1 MRMAATIGAF
11 LRRFIRAERGT
22 LAVELA
28 MSVPV
33 VFALMIGGVEVTRY
47 VLLNQKVERTSAT
60 LADLVAQSEVLSE
73 AGLANLVGAAEH
85 VMTPYTI
92 DSDGRIVVSS
102 LTNPGG
108 GQPWV
113 AWQRGFGGGGG
124 ASTFGIQG
132 GPAVLPADFVVRAGE
147 NVIAVEVFYDY
158 EPMLATKVM
167 ETGPVYTFAVFRPRF
182 ASLATLMP

>member
-1 MRMAATIGAF
+1 MTLLLQLSR
-11 LRRFIRAERGT
+11 LWRRFFRAERGT

-33 VFALMIGGVEVTRY
+33 VFALMVGGVEVTRY
-47 VLLNQKVERTSAT
+47 VLLKQKVERTSAT
-60 LADLVAQSEVLSE
+60 LADLVAQSEVLSG

-92 DSDGRIVVSS
+92 DTDGRIVVSS

-108 GQPWV
+108 TQPWV

-124 ASTFGIQG
+124 ASAFGVQG
-132 GPAVLPADFVVRAGE
+132 GAAILPEDFVVRAGE

-158 EPMLATKVM
+158 EPMLATNVL
-167 ETGPVYTFAVFRPRF
+167 EAGPIYTFAVFRPRF
-182 ASLATLMP
+182 AALGTLMP